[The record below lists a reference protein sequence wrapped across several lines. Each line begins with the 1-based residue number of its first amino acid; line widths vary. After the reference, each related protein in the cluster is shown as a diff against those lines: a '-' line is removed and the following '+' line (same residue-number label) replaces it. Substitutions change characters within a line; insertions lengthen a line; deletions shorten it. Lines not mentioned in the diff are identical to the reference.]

1 MCVLV
6 AVVCVCVSVRLVALT
21 VTVVSVTLCVTVVS
35 VTVTV
40 LFVVVVVVTQQGSA
54 QIVLQLPTEATPE
67 QVKSAFARDSQV
79 TPGRHSCV
87 QVLLGQSSGDSVAL

>member
-21 VTVVSVTLCVTVVS
+21 VTVVS

-54 QIVLQLPTEATPE
+54 QIVLQLPTKATPE

>member
-6 AVVCVCVSVRLVALT
+6 CVVCVSVFVTLVALE
-21 VTVVSVTLCVTVVS
+21 VTVVSVTLSVTVVA

-40 LFVVVVVVTQQGSA
+40 VFVVVVVVTQQGSA
-54 QIVLQLPTEATPE
+54 QIVLQLPTAATLE
-67 QVKSAFARDSQV
+67 QVKRAFARDSQV

-87 QVLLGQSSGDSVAL
+87 QVLLGHASGFG

>member
-6 AVVCVCVSVRLVALT
+6 AVVCVCVLVRLVALT
-21 VTVVSVTLCVTVVS
+21 VTVVS